1 MEIVPVNDF
10 LEDVY
15 VILDLLDNDDEIE
28 RNFIDFGLPRQMYTR
43 SDYFSTLDE
52 IGFQRKF
59 RLTKEAVLFTLDLI
73 EEDSEHPTDL

>member
-15 VILDLLDNDDEIE
+15 VILDFSDNGDETE
-28 RNFIDFGLPRQMYTR
+28 RDFIDFALPRQMCTR

-52 IGFQRKF
+52 IGFQRRF
-59 RLTKEAVLFTLDLI
+59 RLTKEPVLFTLDLI
-73 EEDSEHPTDL
+73 EEDLEHPTDL